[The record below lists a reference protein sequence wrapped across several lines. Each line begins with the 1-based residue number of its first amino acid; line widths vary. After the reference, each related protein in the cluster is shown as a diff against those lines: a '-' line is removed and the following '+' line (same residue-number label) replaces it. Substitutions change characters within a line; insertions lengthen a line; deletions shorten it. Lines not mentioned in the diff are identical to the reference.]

1 MWWMVGL
8 IVLAAL
14 VLASVLVGFVFRR
27 PIAEAKSALEGTDI
41 AAIKSAMEKLGTES
55 QALGQAIYEATQ
67 AEQAAG
73 GAGAGADSPVDDNV
87 VDAEVV
93 EDDQENK

>member
-27 PIAEAKSALEGTDI
+27 PIAEDKSAVLAFDDAT
-41 AAIKSAMEKLGTES
+41 S
-55 QALGQAIYEATQ
+55 QPQR
-67 AEQAAG
+67 
-73 GAGAGADSPVDDNV
+73 D
-87 VDAEVV
+87 
-93 EDDQENK
+93 